1 MNIFQKN
8 KKRKETTRKPI
19 NLKDANGEYY
29 ISTEF
34 LKQLFS
40 KDEIKDTAYFIETQ
54 NPMMQQI
61 KILEAILN
69 VSGDRNRQETVAEMC
84 ALLSSPTTEKS
95 LAMRSQFLMD
105 NFPRTMAQVS
115 EYLKQEE
122 LKAGQTF

>member
-40 KDEIKDTAYFIETQ
+40 KDEIKDIAYFIETQ
-54 NPMMQQI
+54 NPIMQQI

-69 VSGDRNRQETVAEMC
+69 VSGDRNRQETVAEMR